1 MRIKFLVCIFFA
13 SVGCTLFP
21 SDDYQ
26 YLPYS
31 ENAALLRDYTYLSH
45 TSTSVTYEVTIHGLA
60 WYGGDV
66 YLTQDEM
73 SLEGQGTF
81 EILDFSGVNYN
92 LSGSSSTVLLIDQ
105 SGSYLEIDPYN
116 NRSKAL
122 NKFLEDFGPHN
133 QLLVGAFSKSGKLE
147 TQPVEYPTDE
157 FSTPWV
163 HQKYLFDLAGR
174 TGGSNALYDAI
185 DNALDKLILNS
196 GYPKNLVVMVHAS
209 DAGSTA
215 TVSSLIAKANQYQVK
230 VHIIVFGPEP
240 AGGEVWELVD
250 KTNGM
255 MAICSTDSDLITVF
269 NNFQYLLNS
278 NVTANRLRIR
288 FTPSSGTVV
297 SNNEYENLI
306 KITDKYSGYEFNP
319 VYVKITIP

>member
-1 MRIKFLVCIFFA
+1 MKSKVLLCIFFA

-31 ENAALLRDYTYLSH
+31 ENAALLRNYTYISH
-45 TSTSVTYEVTIHGLA
+45 TSTSVTYEVALHGLA
-60 WYGGDV
+60 WYGADL
-66 YLTQDEM
+66 YLSEDEINV
-73 SLEGQGTF
+73 EGQGTF

-116 NRSKAL
+116 NRTKAL
-122 NKFLEDFGPHN
+122 NKFLEDFGPDN
-133 QLLVGAFSKSGKLE
+133 NFLVGAFSKSGNLT
-147 TQPVEYPTDE
+147 TQPVEYPAEE

-185 DNALDKLILNS
+185 DNALDKLILDP
-196 GYPKNLVVMVHAS
+196 GYPNHLVVMVHAS

-215 TVSSLIAKANQYQVK
+215 TVSAVLAKANQYQVK
-230 VHIIVFGPEP
+230 IHMIIFGSEP

-250 KTNGM
+250 KTDGM
-255 MAICSTDSDLITVF
+255 LAICSNDSDLITVF
-269 NNFQYLLNS
+269 NNFQYMLNS
-278 NVTANRLRIR
+278 NITGHILRVR
-288 FTPSSGTVV
+288 FTPASGTVV
-297 SNNEYENLI
+297 SSNEYENLI
-306 KITDKYSGYEFNP
+306 KITDMYSGYEFNP
-319 VYVKITIP
+319 VYVKISIP